1 VSGRRLRG
9 SLLFGALVALVVAY
23 SLGPYA
29 WTLLTSLKTERELYQ
44 FPVTYLP
51 HAPTLLNYV
60 HVFSGNPFGRFLLN
74 SCIVA
79 VTSTVCCL
87 FLATLAS
94 YAFARLR
101 FPGSRILFIAILTV
115 AMIPLITVIVPLYV
129 LVRDLGLLNTYGG
142 LIGPYITWSL
152 PVAIFILTAFFRE
165 IPRDLEEAAA
175 IDGCSRVETLFR
187 VIAPLAAPGL
197 VTAGIIVFVNTWNEF
212 LVALTLTSSTEM
224 RTITVGI
231 SLFRGEFAFPWGVIS
246 AAVLLATVPIVVL
259 ILLGQRLVVRGLTAG
274 AVKG

>member
-1 VSGRRLRG
+1 MSARRRIGRASFAG
-9 SLLFGALVALVVAY
+9 LVGLVVAY

-29 WTLLTSLKTERELYQ
+29 WTLVTSLKTERELYR

-51 HAPTLLNYV
+51 QAPTLINYV

-79 VTSTVCCL
+79 LTSTVVCV
-87 FLATLAS
+87 FLAVLAS

-101 FPGSRILFIAILTV
+101 FPGHRVLFLAILIV

-129 LVRDLGLLNTYGG
+129 LVRGLGLLNTYAG

-175 IDGCSRVETLFR
+175 IDGCSRVGALFR
-187 VIAPLAAPGL
+187 IIAPLAAPGL
-197 VTAGIIVFVNTWNEF
+197 ATAGIIVFVNTWNEF

-231 SLFRGEFAFPWGVIS
+231 ALFRGEFTFPWGVIS
-246 AAVLLATVPIVVL
+246 AAVLLATVPVVVL

>member
-1 VSGRRLRG
+1 MSARRRLGRASFAG
-9 SLLFGALVALVVAY
+9 LVGLVVAY

-29 WTLLTSLKTERELYQ
+29 WTLVTSLKTERELYR

-51 HAPTLLNYV
+51 QAPTLINYV

-79 VTSTVCCL
+79 LTSTVECV
-87 FLATLAS
+87 FLAVLAS

-101 FPGSRILFIAILTV
+101 FPGHRVLFLAILIV

-129 LVRDLGLLNTYGG
+129 LVRGLGLLNTYAG

-175 IDGCSRVETLFR
+175 IDGCSRVGALFR
-187 VIAPLAAPGL
+187 IIAPLAAPGL
-197 VTAGIIVFVNTWNEF
+197 ATAGIIVFVNTWNEF

-231 SLFRGEFAFPWGVIS
+231 ALFRGEFTFPWGVIS
-246 AAVLLATVPIVVL
+246 AAVLLATVPVVVL

>member
-1 VSGRRLRG
+1 VSARRRLGRASFAG
-9 SLLFGALVALVVAY
+9 LVGLVVAY

-29 WTLLTSLKTERELYQ
+29 WTLATSLKTERELYR

-51 HAPTLLNYV
+51 QAPTLINYV

-79 VTSTVCCL
+79 LTSTVVCV
-87 FLATLAS
+87 FLAVLAS

-101 FPGSRILFIAILTV
+101 FPGHRVLFLAILIV

-129 LVRDLGLLNTYGG
+129 LVRGLGLLNTYAG

-175 IDGCSRVETLFR
+175 IDGCSRVGALFR
-187 VIAPLAAPGL
+187 IIAPLAAPGL
-197 VTAGIIVFVNTWNEF
+197 ATAGIIVFVNTWNEF

-231 SLFRGEFAFPWGVIS
+231 ALFRGEFTFPWGVIS
-246 AAVLLATVPIVVL
+246 AAVLLATVPVVVL

>member
-1 VSGRRLRG
+1 MSARRRLGRASFAG
-9 SLLFGALVALVVAY
+9 LVGLVVAY

-29 WTLLTSLKTERELYQ
+29 WTLVTSLKTERELYR

-51 HAPTLLNYV
+51 QAPTLINYV

-79 VTSTVCCL
+79 LTSTVVCV
-87 FLATLAS
+87 FLAVLAS

-101 FPGSRILFIAILTV
+101 FPGHRVLFLAILIV

-129 LVRDLGLLNTYGG
+129 LVRGLGLLNTYAG

-175 IDGCSRVETLFR
+175 IDGCSRVGALFR
-187 VIAPLAAPGL
+187 IIAPLAAPGL
-197 VTAGIIVFVNTWNEF
+197 ATAGIIVFVNTWNEF

-231 SLFRGEFAFPWGVIS
+231 ALFRGEFTFPWGVIS
-246 AAVLLATVPIVVL
+246 AAVLLATVPVVVL